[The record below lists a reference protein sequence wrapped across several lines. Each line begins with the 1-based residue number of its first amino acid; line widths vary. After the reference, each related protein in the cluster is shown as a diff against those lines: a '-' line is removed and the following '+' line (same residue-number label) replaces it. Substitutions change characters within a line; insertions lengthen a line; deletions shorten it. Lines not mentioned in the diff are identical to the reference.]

1 MSAAEE
7 EIKKK
12 TDQTG
17 QAAEEV
23 SEQTDQAVDDAV
35 EEAGNATTN
44 KPPQQESGTS
54 G

>member
-17 QAAEEV
+17 QDAEEV
-23 SEQTDQAVDDAV
+23 SEQTDQAADDAV
-35 EEAGNATTN
+35 EEAVNATTN
-44 KPPQQESGTS
+44 AHPEQESGKS